1 MDSFTIG
8 LSGLNAAQKALDTIG
23 NNIANAATE
32 GYHRQRINLAPGY
45 MSQVGSVILGGGVDF
60 AGITRMIDRFLEQ
73 EILRQ
78 QSSLGQVSQEFTTLR
93 TVETAFGELSGGSG
107 LNAAIN
113 EFFSA
118 LQDLSAH
125 PAEIIWQTQAV
136 TAAETMAYRFRTLGE
151 FLATLETQLRFE
163 AENTMEQINTLIK
176 RISELNDNIER
187 IEISGGHA
195 NNLCDQRDQFIT
207 ELSELINVETQAKE
221 FGVVNV
227 SVAGIPVA
235 TSAIFTEL
243 EVGLKTDG
251 KLGISIA
258 GVNSYNTDVQGGR
271 LGGIFSLKNELIS
284 DIHDDLDTLT
294 SAIIQQINQYHVQGA
309 GSEGSFS
316 QLTGWKNT
324 SGDLSDF
331 STVSAGYT
339 YIRVTNTGSGA
350 VTRTAIPVLQDA
362 SSDTLAEIASYITN
376 NVANVTA
383 SVDSSNKLTITAEAG
398 YEFDFLPA
406 VLPEPTAENLTG
418 AEQPVIAVSGIYTG
432 TTNSTFTCTV
442 VGVSGKIGVTDGLK
456 LEVRKD
462 GTLVKELN
470 VGLGYAVDDRLDLG
484 DELYIS
490 LSIDSGKTAGDLNV
504 GDDFEVK
511 AWADTDTSSVLAA
524 IGINTFFSGS
534 SAIDM
539 AVCSDISATPGRIAT
554 SLGADMTDNTGAC
567 RMAGLKEKTVS
578 SLNTMT
584 PVEFYRRLVTDI
596 GQQMSLKEMHQESI
610 ESMLH
615 NLANQQGEISG
626 VNINEEATQ
635 MLVFEQ
641 MFQSMAKYLNTVQ
654 TSMSS
659 LMEII

>member
-8 LSGLNAAQKALDTIG
+8 LSGLNAAQRALDTIG

-32 GYHRQRINLAPGY
+32 GYHRQRIDLDPGY
-45 MSQVGSVILGGGVDF
+45 MSQVGSVILGGGVDV
-60 AGITRMIDRFLEQ
+60 AGVTRMIDLFLEQ

-78 QSSLGQVSQEFTTLR
+78 QSSLGQVSQEFATLR

-107 LNAAIN
+107 LNAAID
-113 EFFSA
+113 EFFNA

-151 FLATLETQLRFE
+151 FLDTLETELRFE
-163 AENTMEQINTLIK
+163 AENTMEQINALIN
-176 RISELNDNIER
+176 RIAELNDNIER

-221 FGVVNV
+221 YGVVNV
-227 SVAGIPVA
+227 SVAGIPVVTNA
-235 TSAIFTEL
+235 TLTEL
-243 EVGLKTDG
+243 EVGLKADG
-251 KLGISIA
+251 NMGISIA
-258 GVNSYNTDVQGGR
+258 GENNYNTDAQGGR
-271 LGGIFSLKNELIS
+271 LGGIFSLKNELVS
-284 DIHDDLDTLT
+284 GIHDDLDTLA

-316 QLTGWKNT
+316 QLIGWKNT

-339 YIRVTNTGSGA
+339 YIRVTNTASGA
-350 VTRTAIPVLQDA
+350 VARTAIPVLQDA

-383 SVDSSNKLTITAEAG
+383 SVDSSNKLTITAESG
-398 YEFDFLPA
+398 YEFDFLPC
-406 VLPEPTAENLTG
+406 VLPEPTASTLTG
-418 AEQPVIAVSGIYTG
+418 TSPPTISVSGIYTG
-432 TTNSTFTCTV
+432 TTNDTFRFT
-442 VGVSGKIGVTDGLK
+442 VSGAGTVGNGSLQ
-456 LEVRKD
+456 LEVRD
-462 GTLVKELN
+462 GGGAGDVIATLN
-470 VGLGYAVDDRLDLG
+470 IGSGYAAGDLLDLG
-484 DELYIS
+484 NGIKIS
-490 LSIDSGKTAGDLNV
+490 LSTGDFGAGDNFDV
-504 GDDFEVK
+504 DSFAGS
-511 AWADTDTSSVLAA
+511 DTSGLLAA

-554 SLGADMTDNTGAC
+554 SLGADMIDNIGAC
-567 RMAGLKEKTVS
+567 RMAGLKEKSVS
-578 SLNTMT
+578 SLNAMT

-596 GQQMSLKEMHQESI
+596 GQQLSLKKIHQDNI
-610 ESMLH
+610 ETMVQ

-626 VNINEEATQ
+626 VDINEEAAQ

-641 MFQSMAKYLNTVQ
+641 MFQAMAKYLNTVQ